1 MIITPLDLVVHSFAN
16 VHVYVNDC
24 TSVNAWQD
32 GVVTTHPAPG
42 DGDTDQAAGEPR
54 TASNLEVLKALA
66 DPVRMNLLHALE
78 IRSGTSLPTMSVKEL
93 AAELGEPQTKLYR
106 HVKHLEA
113 AGLIQAAATRI
124 VSGIV
129 EQRYRATHSEMIIG
143 DNFSDDERAS
153 PEAEAMTAAA
163 LEMYRRQHF
172 AARRAKLRD
181 PSAAAPQGHQKS
193 LLAMTEGWIPAA
205 RAAAIRAQLREILDE
220 VTSHMAHRGTA
231 ADGADDD
238 LVRVHLLIGYF
249 GVGPP
254 AG

>member
-1 MIITPLDLVVHSFAN
+1 
-16 VHVYVNDC
+16 
-24 TSVNAWQD
+24 
-32 GVVTTHPAPG
+32 VVTTHPAPG
-42 DGDTDQAAGEPR
+42 DGDTDRAAGEPR

-129 EQRYRATHSEMIIG
+129 EQRYRATYTEMIIG
-143 DNFSDDERAS
+143 DNFTDDERAS

-172 AARRAKLRD
+172 AARRARLRD
-181 PSAAAPQGHQKS
+181 PSAATSKEHQKS
-193 LLAMTEGWIPAA
+193 LLAMTEGWVPAA
-205 RAAAIRAQLREILDE
+205 RAAAIRAQLRELLDE
-220 VTSHMAHRGTA
+220 LTSHVADRDSTA
-231 ADGADDD
+231 DSGAPDDR
-238 LVRVHLLIGYF
+238 VRVHLLIGYF
-249 GVGPP
+249 GVESP